1 MKKILM
7 IMLLTVIF
15 TGCSSANKNSALTLD
30 EAKEIAL
37 KEVEGQVTKAKQDRD
52 DGKDYYDFTIIT
64 DSEKYEV
71 EVDANTGEIIKKE
84 KDDDYIVN
92 NNQNNQTTNPDNNQN
107 STDNNQNN
115 TNNNGNNNNNNNVNN
130 PTQTTISASEAQN
143 IALNQVGG
151 GYLTKCELDHD
162 DGLTVYEIEI
172 KNGNKEYD
180 VEINAATGEIIKYEI
195 DIDD

>member
-37 KEVEGQVTKAKQDRD
+37 KEVEGQVTKAKQHRD

-84 KDDDYIVN
+84 RDDDYIVN
-92 NNQNNQTTNPDNNQN
+92 NNQNNQTTNPDNSQN

-115 TNNNGNNNNNNNVNN
+115 TNNNGNNVNN
-130 PTQTTISASEAQN
+130 PNQTTISANEAQN

-180 VEINAATGEIIKYEI
+180 VEINAVTGEIIKYEI